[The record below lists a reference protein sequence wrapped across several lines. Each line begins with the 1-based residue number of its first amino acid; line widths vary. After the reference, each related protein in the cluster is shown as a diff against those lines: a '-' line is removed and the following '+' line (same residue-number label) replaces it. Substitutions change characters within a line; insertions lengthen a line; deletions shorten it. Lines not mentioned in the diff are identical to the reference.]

1 MSDSSLSPP
10 PMSKLSLPIL
20 PPVPQ
25 RPLQLRHIASLP
37 RLPKSDSQLFSAGL
51 FSRIL
56 LDTTPLTIQLQCMQP
71 QCKYTPKPQ
80 RLDHTIT
87 SNYQTHYKNAYPEI
101 AALYNPNAPQALSS
115 QSSSQ
120 TSNAATF
127 FTLRLSKPKESTAE
141 AFQTKYQ
148 ALLLDFVVSNN
159 LALRIVD
166 SISYCQLI
174 QHCNLSILLISKQTL
189 IRDLKKTFLFA

>member
-10 PMSKLSLPIL
+10 PMSEPSLPIL
-20 PPVPQ
+20 PPAPPSLQPQ
-25 RPLQLRHIASLP
+25 GLRPLQLRHTASLP

-51 FSRIL
+51 FSRTL

-87 SNYQTHYKNAYPEI
+87 SNYWTHYKNAHPEV
-101 AALYNPNAPQALSS
+101 AALYKPQNLSS

-120 TSNAATF
+120 TSIAATF
-127 FTLRLSKPKESTAE
+127 FTP
-141 AFQTKYQ
+141 
-148 ALLLDFVVSNN
+148 
-159 LALRIVD
+159 
-166 SISYCQLI
+166 
-174 QHCNLSILLISKQTL
+174 
-189 IRDLKKTFLFA
+189 